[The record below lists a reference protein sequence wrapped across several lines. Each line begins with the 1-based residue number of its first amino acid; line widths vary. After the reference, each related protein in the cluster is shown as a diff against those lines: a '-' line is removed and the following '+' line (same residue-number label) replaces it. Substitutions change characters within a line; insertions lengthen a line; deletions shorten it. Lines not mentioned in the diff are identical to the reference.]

1 MFQNLIYLDFLS
13 VQFVSLSS
21 QSSMFCRRIF
31 FRPLTTK
38 TYSTVPPSRLIRAYT
53 MTATQPLSSP
63 IITNGD
69 LNNVSS
75 MRAPTRELKVDESY
89 SRKSLAIP
97 ESEDETEI
105 RDKYRSFLLPK
116 NVTESDWISSLELS
130 TVLKMS
136 EEDIKESGEGRLK
149 VMVLYGSMRKRWVNE
164 FIH

>member
-1 MFQNLIYLDFLS
+1 
-13 VQFVSLSS
+13 
-21 QSSMFCRRIF
+21 
-31 FRPLTTK
+31 
-38 TYSTVPPSRLIRAYT
+38 